1 MSIEGISYHHTNS
14 ENLVYF
20 SPGFGKKLDIHRN
33 LVHFIQNQ
41 IGDLLVDPNLTW
53 DSTLDDIW
61 KTKRNI
67 ILGYDYLALVHEFPS
82 YLWHSVQQRW
92 GNVQSLADLKRY
104 LSPASRSFVL

>member
-1 MSIEGISYHHTNS
+1 MNIS
-14 ENLVYF
+14 
-20 SPGFGKKLDIHRN
+20 GFGKKLDIHRN
-33 LVHFIQNQ
+33 LIHFLQTE

-61 KTKRNI
+61 KSKRNV

-104 LSPASRSFVL
+104 LSPSGRNFVV